1 MKIALVVNHDW
12 FFLSHRK
19 EIAQEAVRRGHE
31 VWLIACDT
39 GRRKEIEAMG
49 IRFKNFPIFATSK
62 NPIRDLYTFL
72 YLVWIYARLHPDVIH
87 HITLKVAL
95 WGSLA
100 AKVVGNHHVVNAI
113 AGFGIAFSD
122 YANPLLRKGI
132 QWMLQLACKSRHFHF
147 ILQNTTDFEQT
158 RLLKLVPDTRL
169 HLINGSGVN
178 LEQFI
183 PNPSPLNCQLSTV
196 NCQLIILLPARMLRD
211 KGVEVAVN
219 ALRKYRD
226 RLYGRV
232 KLVLAGDNN
241 SNNPSVLSDEEL
253 HSYEEKGYIE
263 WIGFQ
268 SDMVSV
274 LQNADI
280 ACLPSFYREGLP
292 KALIEACAC
301 GLPIITTDRPG
312 CRECVIEGVNGYLVP
327 ACDVIALANV
337 IVKMVEHP
345 ELLEQMGRESRKLAE
360 QKFDVREVVKIHIE
374 IYNELNNN

>member
-1 MKIALVVNHDW
+1 LKIALVVNHDW

-19 EIAQEAVRRGHE
+19 EIAQEAVRQGHE

-72 YLVWIYARLHPDVIH
+72 YLVWIYARLRPDVIH

-122 YANPLLRKGI
+122 YANPVLRKCI
-132 QWMLQLACKSRHFHF
+132 QWMLKLACKSRHFHF

-158 RLLKLVPDTRL
+158 QQLKLVPDEHL

-178 LEQFI
+178 LDVFVPHSST
-183 PNPSPLNCQLSTV
+183 PNSKLTIVLH
-196 NCQLIILLPARMLRD
+196 ARMLRE

-219 ALRKYRD
+219 AMRKERT

-232 KLVLAGDNN
+232 RLLLAGGNN
-241 SNNPSVLSDEEL
+241 SCNPSTLSDREL
-253 HSYEEKGYIE
+253 HSYEEEGYIE
-263 WIGFQ
+263 WVGYQ
-268 SDMVSV
+268 KDMVSV

-312 CRECVIEGVNGYLVP
+312 CRECVIEGVNGYMVP
-327 ACDVIALANV
+327 ACDVDSLADA
-337 IVKMVEHP
+337 ILKMVEHP
-345 ELLEQMGRESRKLAE
+345 ERLQQMGRESRRLAE
-360 QKFDVREVVKIHIE
+360 QKFDVHEVVKKHLE
-374 IYNELNNN
+374 IYNELNNNK